1 LKVSPYPQPLSLTSA
16 LYWFAALAVITV
28 QGALG
33 VTLLVALR
41 RWRHEGAGLSS
52 RWAKMTWASF
62 LVSALGFVS
71 LSALPL
77 PFALSALLELTLFV
91 MWVSRAARW
100 AAQE

>member
-1 LKVSPYPQPLSLTSA
+1 MSPYSQPLSLTSA
-16 LYWFAALAVITV
+16 LYWFAALGMITA

-62 LVSALGFVS
+62 LVSALGFLS

-77 PFALSALLELTLFV
+77 PFAFSMLLELILFM
-91 MWVSRAARW
+91 MWVIRAARW